1 MSNAAQSVK
10 QLIADMIADRQY
22 YTELNA
28 LLEQQRQ
35 LIVGRRSA
43 ELDELNGKLIQIYE
57 RLAVNS
63 QQRYATLAGLGIPA
77 GPQGIKSLFANLPAS
92 HQGQVNALWSDLENQ
107 ATRCQTTNEG
117 NGLLL
122 GMQQEILENLVNSSE
137 PENWFYQQV

>member
-1 MSNAAQSVK
+1 MSNAAQDVK
-10 QLIADMIADRQY
+10 QLIEDMIADRKY

-43 ELDELNGKLIQIYE
+43 ELDQLNGKLIQIYE
-57 RLAVNS
+57 RLAASS
-63 QQRYATLAGLGIPA
+63 QQRYATLAGLGVPA
-77 GPQGIKSLFANLPAS
+77 GPQGIKALFSRLPVS
-92 HQGQVNALWSDLENQ
+92 HQGQVSALWEDLETQ
-107 ATRCQTTNEG
+107 ATRCKTANEG

-137 PENWFYQQV
+137 PENWLYQQV